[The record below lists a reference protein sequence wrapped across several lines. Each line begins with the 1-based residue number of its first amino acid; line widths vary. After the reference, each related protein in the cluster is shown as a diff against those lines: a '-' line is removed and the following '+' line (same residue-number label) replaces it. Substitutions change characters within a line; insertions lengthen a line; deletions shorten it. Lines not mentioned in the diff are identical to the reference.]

1 MATSNISFWQLLEE
15 NKISIP
21 IIQRDY
27 AQGRKEESEKRER
40 FLESILNHISKQ
52 EKLHLDF
59 VYGRV
64 KNDVFYPIDGQQR
77 LTTLFLIHWYF
88 AIKENIDNE
97 KKSKLIR
104 FVYDTRISSREFCK
118 SIVKEEIKIPTESGD
133 DQFVN
138 YIKKQYWFRSSWHS
152 DPTINAMLIMIQAI
166 HDKFSILNG
175 TPVFQQLTEKNN
187 ITFEVLDLGTKE
199 FELTD
204 ELYIKMNARGKQLTS
219 FENFKANFIQLIDK
233 YFKNAKLKHPIKGVI
248 LYSGYFSYK
257 IEKEWTDLFWAFR
270 GEETIV
276 DSKFFSYFEFVAQMC
291 YFKKYK
297 DAKADSFNN
306 SFSQYEDIF
315 RDEKNLL
322 FLFNS
327 LDKLYALSLNN
338 STAEKQKID
347 AFFHKLNVQTT
358 LFWNATDNANLFER
372 IISNVKNEDP
382 RNKILLY
389 SVLSYFIKFDTT
401 EFEDELQ
408 KVVRV
413 IRNLLQATRQRNETK
428 YNTNIRINNFGSY
441 WILLEQFLS
450 GNIYLSLT
458 DNSINNK
465 GTQISDASLDNEIEK
480 ASILLIGDSN
490 INDALIGLEEFEY
503 FGGLIHLLKPKEL
516 HQNYPHY
523 IQYFK
528 EIFDNNI
535 PSSLK
540 IRALIACGFKG
551 IYTKPCRMGEMW
563 YFGKNRNWTT
573 ILTYDDKEN
582 KEVKEN
588 ISNSIIELF
597 KQFSIIEGVT
607 EYRLQTIINNWLSKN
622 YNDRTWRH
630 YFIKYPEF
638 TSKLNYYVSNTLF
651 ESRIL
656 GTEGS
661 NPLVA
666 YHISPYVLTV
676 CEKINNKTICNANDC
691 YLQYSGHS
699 PLILKNGIT
708 LICTQ
713 QGWQINDD
721 KKPLS
726 DSFYQKYQIEEGSNI
741 LKEIDSR
748 DRIELAI
755 DFIKDVF
762 GQN

>member
-1 MATSNISFWQLLEE
+1 MATINISFWQLLEE
-15 NKISIP
+15 YKISIP

-40 FLESILNHISKQ
+40 FLDSILKHITKQ

-88 AIKENIDNE
+88 AIKENVDNE

-104 FVYDTRISSREFCK
+104 FVYDTRISSREFCE
-118 SIVKEEIKIPTESGD
+118 SIVKEEVNIPNQAGE
-133 DQFVN
+133 DQFIN
-138 YIKKQYWFRSSWHS
+138 YIKTQYWFRSSWNS

-166 HDKFSILNG
+166 HDKFFAMNELS
-175 TPVFQQLTEKNN
+175 VFQQLTEDNL
-187 ITFEVLDLGTKE
+187 ITFEQLDLGKKE

-219 FENFKANFIQLIDK
+219 FENFKANFIQLIDI
-233 YFKNAKLKHPIKGVI
+233 YFKNSTLKHPIKGEI
-248 LYSGYFSYK
+248 SYSGYFSYK

-270 GEETIV
+270 GDETIV
-276 DSKFFSYFEFVAQMC
+276 DSKFYSYFEFIAQMC
-291 YFKKYK
+291 YFIKYK

-315 RDEKNLL
+315 QNEKNLL

-338 STAEKQKID
+338 STVEKLKID
-347 AFFHKLNVQTT
+347 TFFQELHCRTQ
-358 LFWNATDNANLFER
+358 LFWNSEDNTNLFER
-372 IISNVKNEDP
+372 IITNVKNDDP
-382 RNKILLY
+382 RNKILFY
-389 SVLSYFIKFDTT
+389 TVLSYLIKFDTI
-401 EFEDELQ
+401 EFEEELQ

-413 IRNLLQATRQRNETK
+413 VRNLLQATRQRNETK
-428 YNTNIRINNFGSY
+428 YNTNIRINYFGSY
-441 WILLEQFLS
+441 WILLEQFIS
-450 GNIYLSLT
+450 GSLYQSLT

-465 GTQISDASLDNEIEK
+465 GTQISDGSLENEIVK
-480 ASILLIGDSN
+480 ASILLNGNSI
-490 INDALIGLEEFEY
+490 INEALIDLEEFEY
-503 FGGLIHLLKPKEL
+503 FGGLIHILKPKEL
-516 HQNYPHY
+516 CQNYPDY
-523 IQYFK
+523 IQFIK
-528 EIFDNNI
+528 EIFDNKI

-540 IRALIACGFKG
+540 LRALIASGFNG
-551 IYTKPCRMGEMW
+551 LYIKPCRMGEMW
-563 YFGKNRNWTT
+563 YFGKNKNWAT
-573 ILTYDDKEN
+573 ILTGESTDVSDSVIKFLNNY
-582 KEVKEN
+582 
-588 ISNSIIELF
+588 S
-597 KQFSIIEGVT
+597 
-607 EYRLQTIINNWLSKN
+607 QTSGTPESKLNVIINDWLQN
-622 YNDRTWRH
+622 NREDRTWKH

-638 TSKLNYYVSNTLF
+638 TSKLNYYAWPNDY

-676 CEKINNKTICNANDC
+676 CARIKNNNICNISDC

-699 PLILKNGIT
+699 PLILKNGVSLT
-708 LICTQ
+708 STQ
-713 QGWQINDD
+713 QGWKINDER
-721 KKPLS
+721 KLLS
-726 DSFYQKYQIEEGSNI
+726 SEFLETYQIQTGSNI
-741 LKEIDSR
+741 LKEIDNR

-755 DFIKDVF
+755 SFINDILTL
-762 GQN
+762 

>member
-40 FLESILNHISKQ
+40 FLESILKHIAKQ
-52 EKLHLDF
+52 GNLHLDF

-88 AIKENIDNE
+88 AIKENIDAD
-97 KKSKLIR
+97 KKLKLIR
-104 FVYDTRISSREFCK
+104 FAYDTRISSREFCK
-118 SIVKEEIKIPTESGD
+118 SIVEEEIKIPNESGD

-152 DPTINAMLIMIQAI
+152 DPTITAMLIMIQAI

-175 TPVFQQLTEKNN
+175 TPVFKQLTEKNN

-204 ELYIKMNARGKQLTS
+204 ELYIKMNARGKQLTA

-233 YFKNAKLKHPIKGVI
+233 YFKNAKLKHPIKGEI
-248 LYSGYFSYK
+248 SYSGYFSYK
-257 IEKEWTDLFWAFR
+257 IEKEWTDLFWTFR

-306 SFSQYEDIF
+306 RFSQYEDIF

-327 LDKLYALSLNN
+327 LDKLYAQSLNN

-347 AFFHKLNVQTT
+347 TFFYKLNSQTT
-358 LFWNATDNANLFER
+358 LFWNSVDNANLFER
-372 IISNVKNEDP
+372 IINNVKNEDP

-428 YNTNIRINNFGSY
+428 YNTNIRINYFGSY

-458 DNSINNK
+458 DNSISNK
-465 GTQISDASLDNEIEK
+465 GTQISDVSLDYEIEK
-480 ASILLIGDSN
+480 ASILLKGDSN
-490 INDALIGLEEFEY
+490 INDALIGMEEIEY

-516 HQNYPHY
+516 HQNYPDF

-528 EIFDNNI
+528 EIFDNNT

-540 IRALIACGFKG
+540 IRALIASDFKG
-551 IYTKPCRMGEMW
+551 IFTKDCRMGGMR
-563 YFGKNRNWTT
+563 YFGKNGNWTT
-573 ILTYDDKEN
+573 VLTSEKAD
-582 KEVKEN
+582 V
-588 ISNSIIELF
+588 SVSVIEF
-597 KQFSIIEGVT
+597 MKRYSQYSGSPEI
-607 EYRLQTIINNWLSKN
+607 RLQAMINDWLQNNS
-622 YNDRTWRH
+622 NDRTWKH

-676 CEKINNKTICNANDC
+676 CEKINNKAICNANDC

-708 LICTQ
+708 LTCNQ
-713 QGWQINDD
+713 QGWQINDY
-721 KKPLS
+721 KKLLS
-726 DSFYQKYQIEEGSNI
+726 ENIRKNYQLDDSNI
-741 LKEIDSR
+741 LKEIDNR
-748 DRIELAI
+748 DRIVLAI

-762 GQN
+762 GQS

>member
-1 MATSNISFWQLLEE
+1 MATSNISFWQLLET

-40 FLESILNHISKQ
+40 FLESILKHISKQ

-64 KNDVFYPIDGQQR
+64 KNNIFYPIDGQQR

-88 AIKENIDNE
+88 AIKENIDTD
-97 KKSKLIR
+97 KKTKLMR

-118 SIVKEEIKIPTESGD
+118 SIVEKDIKIPDESGD
-133 DQFVN
+133 NQVME

-152 DPTINAMLIMIQAI
+152 DPTIKAMLIMIQAI

-175 TPVFQQLTEKNN
+175 TSVFQQLTEENI
-187 ITFEVLDLGTKE
+187 ITFEVLDLGKKE

-233 YFKNAKLKHPIKGVI
+233 YFKNAKLKHPIKGEI
-248 LYSGYFSYK
+248 SYSGYFSYK

-276 DSKFFSYFEFVAQMC
+276 DSKFISYFEFVAQIC

-306 SFSQYEDIF
+306 IFSQYEDIF
-315 RDEKNLL
+315 QDEKNLL
-322 FLFNS
+322 FLFDS
-327 LDKLYALSLNN
+327 LDKLYAISLNN

-347 AFFHKLNVQTT
+347 FFFHELNSRTR
-358 LFWNATDNANLFER
+358 LFWNSGDNSNLFER
-372 IISNVKNEDP
+372 IITNVKNEDP

-389 SVLSYFIKFDTT
+389 VVLNFLIKFETT
-401 EFEDELQ
+401 EFDEELH

-428 YNTNIRINNFGSY
+428 YNTNVRINNFGSY
-441 WILLEQFLS
+441 WILLEQLLS

-458 DNSINNK
+458 NNSINNK

-480 ASILLIGDSN
+480 ASILSIDEKDKSD
-490 INDALIGLEEFEY
+490 INKALIDLEEFEY
-503 FGGLIHLLKPKEL
+503 FGGLIHLLKPQEL
-516 HQNYPHY
+516 NQYYPSY
-523 IQYFK
+523 IECFR

-535 PSSLK
+535 SDSLK
-540 IRALIACGFKG
+540 IRALVACGFEG
-551 IYTKPCRMGEMW
+551 VYTKDCKMGGMR
-563 YFGKNRNWTT
+563 YFGKNGNWTT
-573 ILTYDDKEN
+573 ILTSEKED
-582 KEVKEN
+582 V
-588 ISNSIIELF
+588 SDSIIEFVNKYSQYKGTPEL
-597 KQFSIIEGVT
+597 
-607 EYRLQTIINNWLSKN
+607 RLQAIINDWLQN
-622 YNDRTWRH
+622 NLDDRTGKH
-630 YFIKYPEF
+630 YFIKYPDF
-638 TSKLNYYVSNTLF
+638 TSGEINYYVWPNDY
-651 ESRIL
+651 EIRIL
-656 GTEGS
+656 GSEGS

-666 YHISPYVLTV
+666 YHISPYVFTV
-676 CEKINNKTICNANDC
+676 CQVINNKEICDAGKC
-691 YLQYSGHS
+691 YMQYSGHS
-699 PLILKNGIT
+699 PLIIHRNGIT
-708 LICTQ
+708 LSCTQ
-713 QGWQINDD
+713 QGWQINDTH
-721 KKPLS
+721 KLLS
-726 DSFYQKYQIEEGSNI
+726 TELLKQYQIEEGSNA
-741 LKEIDSR
+741 LKEIDNR

-755 DFIKDVF
+755 DFIKDILN
-762 GQN
+762 Q

>member
-40 FLESILNHISKQ
+40 FLESILKHISKQ

-64 KNDVFYPIDGQQR
+64 KNNVFYPIDGQQR

-88 AIKENIDNE
+88 AIKENIDTD

-118 SIVKEEIKIPTESGD
+118 SIVEEEIKIPTESGD
-133 DQFVN
+133 NQFVN
-138 YIKKQYWFRSSWHS
+138 YIKKRYWFRSSWYS

-175 TPVFQQLTEKNN
+175 TTVFQQLTEKNN

-233 YFKNAKLKHPIKGVI
+233 YFKNAKLKHPIKGEI
-248 LYSGYFSYK
+248 SYSGYFSYK

-270 GEETIV
+270 DEETII

-315 RDEKNLL
+315 QDEKNLL

-327 LDKLYALSLNN
+327 LDKLYNLSLNN
-338 STAEKQKID
+338 STVEKQKID
-347 AFFHKLNVQTT
+347 SFFQELHCRTQ
-358 LFWNATDNANLFER
+358 LFWNSVDNTNLFER
-372 IISNVKNEDP
+372 TITNVKNEDP
-382 RNKILLY
+382 RNKIILFT
-389 SVLSYFIKFDTT
+389 VLSYYIKFDTT
-401 EFEDELQ
+401 EFENELQ

-450 GNIYLSLT
+450 GNIDQSLT
-458 DNSINNK
+458 GKSINNK
-465 GTQISDASLDNEIEK
+465 GTQISDASLYNEIEK
-480 ASILLIGDSN
+480 ASILNNGDSN
-490 INDALIGLEEFEY
+490 ISTALISLEEFEY

-516 HQNYPHY
+516 HQNYPDY

-540 IRALIACGFKG
+540 TRALIASDFKG
-551 IYTKPCRMGEMW
+551 IFTKDCRMGGMR
-563 YFGKNRNWTT
+563 YFGKNGNWTT
-573 ILTYDDKEN
+573 VLTSEKED
-582 KEVKEN
+582 V
-588 ISNSIIELF
+588 SDSVIEF
-597 KQFSIIEGVT
+597 VNTYSQYTGTPES
-607 EYRLQTIINNWLSKN
+607 RLQKIINNWLQKN
-622 YNDRTWRH
+622 PDDRTWKY

-638 TSKLNYYVSNTLF
+638 TSKLNYYVCNTLF

-656 GTEGS
+656 GTEGT

-676 CEKINNKTICNANDC
+676 CEIINNKTICNANDC

-708 LICTQ
+708 LTCNQ

-721 KKPLS
+721 KKLLS
-726 DSFYQKYQIEEGSNI
+726 ESIRKKYQLDDSNI
-741 LKEIDSR
+741 LREIDNR
-748 DRIELAI
+748 DRIVLAI

-762 GQN
+762 G